1 MLDLSPK
8 PVLLPVPTEYRHFVI
23 RKWNSDYLVG
33 MLPGVFA
40 LIIVALRG
48 FKGIHFEWWHIA
60 VIPALL
66 AAWLFHSRKQWYS
79 GINKNGVRLI
89 YYSRSFW
96 STRDIL
102 WKEEIILSVHKGTW
116 CDFPALILHVA
127 PREETMDRQE
137 VLQLVYC
144 PNDEYKVR
152 DEAIPAIEY
161 YREKYAHDEWIA
173 NHGWEIY
180 IKPSE
185 LAIDG

>member
-1 MLDLSPK
+1 MNTAKPPPKCAPWSARSTGPRQGWSRRAMLDLSPK

-102 WKEEIILSVHKGTW
+102 W
-116 CDFPALILHVA
+116 
-127 PREETMDRQE
+127 
-137 VLQLVYC
+137 
-144 PNDEYKVR
+144 
-152 DEAIPAIEY
+152 
-161 YREKYAHDEWIA
+161 
-173 NHGWEIY
+173 
-180 IKPSE
+180 
-185 LAIDG
+185 